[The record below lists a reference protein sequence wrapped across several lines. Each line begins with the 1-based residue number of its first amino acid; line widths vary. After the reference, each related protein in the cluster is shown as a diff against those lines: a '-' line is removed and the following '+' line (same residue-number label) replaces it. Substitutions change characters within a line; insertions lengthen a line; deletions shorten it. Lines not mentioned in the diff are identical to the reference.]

1 MPSRLS
7 TARPRP
13 ARNESGTWFHRLGNV
28 IVLLPAET
36 ARIAP
41 DTG

>member
-1 MPSRLS
+1 MSSRLS

-13 ARNESGTWFHRLGNV
+13 ARNESGAWSHRLGNV

-36 ARIAP
+36 ARIALE
-41 DTG
+41 TG